1 MESLSHPT
9 VSRPPTTLL
18 MESYDDDF
26 PNPNVS
32 EGYWLNFIKNRKG
45 GRQTMRSNTLTRTG
59 VRVISKAN
67 VRKIIIN

>member
-1 MESLSHPT
+1 
-9 VSRPPTTLL
+9 

-32 EGYWLNFIKNRKG
+32 EGYWLNFVKNRKG

-67 VRKIIIN
+67 VRKIIIK